1 MAALRGVEAAELRML
16 AAGLVE
22 ARLAAPRRE
31 RRAVSAPRLLHMGGA
46 VVDFVYRARALPLPG
61 TEIVADA
68 FTMLPGGG
76 FNMMYAARRS
86 GMDVAYGGPHGT
98 GPHGD
103 FIRAEIRE
111 KNLTAVHDLSD
122 GGALAAIA
130 EMAMAGGIGARL
142 APDTALPLHVWAF
155 AEDQARYAVTL
166 PESAAAAFLERAA
179 KAGIPAARIGTTG
192 GAELTLEGVKP
203 ISLKA
208 LKEAHE
214 GWLPAYMAAGAE
226 L

>member
-1 MAALRGVEAAELRML
+1 MASDILI
-16 AAGLVE
+16 
-22 ARLAAPRRE
+22 
-31 RRAVSAPRLLHMGGA
+31 
-46 VVDFVYRARALPLPG
+46 VDD
-61 TEIVADA
+61 EED
-68 FTMLPGGG
+68 
-76 FNMMYAARRS
+76 
-86 GMDVAYGGPHGT
+86 
-98 GPHGD
+98 
-103 FIRAEIRE
+103 IRE
-111 KNLTAVHDLSD
+111 LVAGILGDEGHETRTAHDADS
-122 GGALAAIA
+122 ALAAIA